1 MILICNNGCINLND
15 IESIQITENNE
26 IVIYT
31 KNREYILLADCEDD
45 IKSYYKLD
53 PSKFSKELLIMLT
66 DYATTYGDDKISIDE
81 LISDVVD
88 NLQHDEYVDHV
99 RSQPVEIT
107 WTEVD
112 DK

>member
-1 MILICNNGCINLND
+1 MVLICNNGYINLNGVESIEINEKNELILYTATREYTLLVDCEKD
-15 IESIQITENNE
+15 IET
-26 IVIYT
+26 
-31 KNREYILLADCEDD
+31 
-45 IKSYYKLD
+45 YYKLD